1 MASDYPLLH
10 ALSRLL
16 GWSYFLCWGISF
28 YPQLIHNYQR
38 KSVTGLAV
46 DYFTINVF
54 GFACYTVSCLLFLF
68 SPLVREEYARRHPNA
83 PEPTV
88 RGNDLAFAAHALLI
102 SIATLCQFYFFNY
115 TRNASQRLSGPMAA
129 IILGSLATIAI
140 SCTLVNGA
148 NWTWLDVV
156 YTLTSLKLLVSLIK
170 YVPQAYLNYQRK
182 STIGWSIE
190 NILLDLSGGIL
201 SLAQLILDSSMQGD
215 WSGILGNP
223 VKFFLGQISI
233 GFDLIFVVQHYVLY
247 RRKRIGGEEERRGLM
262 GLREDEEREQ
272 GTSRGRPRTREGELP
287 GERTGLLAGGRV

>member
-1 MASDYPLLH
+1 MTSDYPLLH

-28 YPQLIHNYQR
+28 YPQLIQNYRR

-46 DYFTINVF
+46 DYFVMNVF

-68 SPLVREEYARRHPNA
+68 SPVVRDEYARRHPNA

-115 TRNASQRLSGPMAA
+115 TRNVSQRLSWPMAA
-129 IILGSLATIAI
+129 ILLGSLTTVAI

-156 YTLTSLKLLVSLIK
+156 YTLTTIKLLLSLLK
-170 YVPQAYLNYQRK
+170 YLPQAYLNYQRK

-190 NILLDLSGGIL
+190 NILLDLSGGYYR
-201 SLAQLILDSSMQGD
+201 D

-223 VKFFLGQISI
+223 VKFFLGQISL
-233 GFDLIFVVQHYVLY
+233 GFDVVFLVQHWGLY
-247 RRKRIGGEEERRGLM
+247 K
-262 GLREDEEREQ
+262 ERE
-272 GTSRGRPRTREGELP
+272 EGEGGRDAERAEWDGHTHTQTQ
-287 GERTGLLAGGRV
+287 GERTPLLVVGGV